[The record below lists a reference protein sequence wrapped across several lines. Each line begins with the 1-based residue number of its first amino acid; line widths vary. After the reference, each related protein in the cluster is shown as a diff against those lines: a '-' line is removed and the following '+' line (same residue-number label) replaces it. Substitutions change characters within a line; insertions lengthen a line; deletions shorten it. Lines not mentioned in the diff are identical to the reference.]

1 MICKPEWVFAF
12 GIAILPACAASQ
24 PRPAGTSAPE
34 KTDEVIETSQS
45 GQAGQA
51 SVVPLDHVR
60 NIVLVHGAFVD
71 GSGWKPVYEILLH
84 RGYNVDVVQE
94 PLTSLENDVAAV
106 KRVLD
111 LAPGPRI
118 LVAHSY
124 GGTVITQAGDDPRV
138 AGLVYIAAHE
148 PDTGETEAANAKR
161 MPGAGKPPLKTRDGF
176 LYLDPAAFP
185 HEFAAD
191 LPREQAEF
199 EARSQMLTAASVF
212 TTRVTAAA
220 WKVKPSWALVA
231 GGDRIINPNLER
243 MYAERAHSQVVEVPG
258 ASHSVYESHPVEV
271 VALIEEAARAAAK

>member
-1 MICKPEWVFAF
+1 MIRKPELAFVF
-12 GIAILPACAASQ
+12 GIAILPACAATQ
-24 PRPAGTSAPE
+24 PHADATSAQGKQKP
-34 KTDEVIETSQS
+34 DVVETSQP
-45 GQAGQA
+45 GLA
-51 SVVPLDHVR
+51 STADVR

-71 GSGWKPVYEILLH
+71 GSGWKPVYEMLLR
-84 RGYNVDVVQE
+84 RGYNVEVVQE

-106 KRVLD
+106 KRALD
-111 LAPGPRI
+111 LEQGPCI

-148 PDTGETEAANAKR
+148 PDTGETEGANAKR
-161 MPGAGKPPLKTRDGF
+161 MPAAGKPPLKTRDGF
-176 LYLDPAAFP
+176 LYLDPAVFP
-185 HEFAAD
+185 AEFAAD

-212 TTRVTAAA
+212 ATPVTDPA

-231 GGDRIINPNLER
+231 GADMIINPNLER

-271 VALIEEAARAAAK
+271 VALIEQAARAGAK